1 MTPAEVAYR
10 AVRAIQARAERSG
23 IARERNVPAPDL
35 AALPNPWIKA
45 NAQVDAKTYV
55 DAAERIAH
63 GWIDVFALRNVNLGQ
78 PPRWNRDPK
87 TGIEAPLAF
96 GKLLDYRNP
105 DVVGDIKYL
114 WEPNRHLH
122 LVTLAQGYAL
132 SGKKAYF
139 DTIAEHLDSWFL
151 ACPYG
156 YGPNWS
162 SALEAGL
169 RLINWSAT
177 WQLLGPEILEKESAF
192 RGRWLDSIYQHA
204 QFIRG
209 WFSLHSSANNHLI
222 GEAAGLFI
230 AALTWPCWPAAKGW
244 RETAKAILE
253 REALVQNAPD
263 GVNRE
268 QAVAYQQF
276 VLDFQLL
283 CLLAG
288 KANGQWFSADYE
300 SRLESMLDYLA
311 SIMDAGGNVPMFGD
325 ADDGFAVRLAP
336 QEGFCPYKSLLA
348 TGALLFRRGDFRQKA
363 RTLDDKTRWLF
374 GATADAEFEA
384 LDASA
389 TRLPIRQT
397 FPEGG
402 YFVLGCGFDTPG
414 EIRVVADAGPLGY
427 RSIAAHGHADAL
439 SFSLS
444 AGGLEFLIDPGTYAY
459 HTQER
464 WRNYFRGTSAHN
476 TVRLD
481 ALDQSVPGGNFM
493 WLSKARAGCSLW
505 LSSAGEGQLR
515 GLARRLHAPRR
526 PGEAPAPDRARQ
538 ARAPRAGRGH
548 ARDGGGARR
557 RALLPL
563 PRGLL
568 GGRHRGRLFGRPRG
582 HFAAAA
588 AAASRECGRPRC
600 TAAASRRFSAGS
612 RAPSTRAAR
621 RRPSPGARGSPT
633 ARCCAREILIS
644 S

>member
-1 MTPAEVAYR
+1 MTPAEVAFR

-23 IARERNVPAPDL
+23 IALGREAPA
-35 AALPNPWIKA
+35 AALATRSNPWIKA
-45 NAQVDAKTYV
+45 DANVDSKAYLE
-55 DAAERIAH
+55 AADRIAH
-63 GWIDVFALRNVNLGQ
+63 GWIDIFALRNVNLGS

-87 TGIEAPLAF
+87 TGIEAPLVF

-105 DVVGDIKYL
+105 DLVGDIKYL

-132 SGKKAYF
+132 CGKRAYF

-156 YGPNWS
+156 YGPNWA

-177 WQLLGPEILEKESAF
+177 WQLLGPEILEKEPAF
-192 RGRWLDSIYQHA
+192 RARWLDSIYQHA

-230 AALTWPCWPAAKGW
+230 AALTWPCWPQAQGW

-253 REALVQNAPD
+253 REALAQNAPD

-276 VLDFQLL
+276 VLDFQVL

-288 KANGQWFSADYE
+288 KANGHWFSADYE

-336 QEGFCPYKSLLA
+336 QEGFCPYRSLLA
-348 TGALLFRRGDFRQKA
+348 TGALLFRRGDFKLKA
-363 RTLDDKTRWLF
+363 RTLDDKSRWLF
-374 GATADAEFEA
+374 GAAADAEFAA
-384 LDASA
+384 LDGSA

-427 RSIAAHGHADAL
+427 RSIAAHGHALRRGPGVPHRSGHLRVPHAGAL
-439 SFSLS
+439 AELLPRHLG
-444 AGGLEFLIDPGTYAY
+444 AQHGAPRRPRPVGARRQLHVALQGA
-459 HTQER
+459 R
-464 WRNYFRGTSAHN
+464 
-476 TVRLD
+476 RLQPV
-481 ALDQSVPGGNFM
+481 AIL
-493 WLSKARAGCSLW
+493 
-505 LSSAGEGQLR
+505 AGEGQLR
-515 GLARRLHAPRR
+515 RLARRLHAPRR
-526 PGEAPAPDRARQ
+526 PGQAPPPDRARQ
-538 ARAPRAGRGH
+538 ERAPRAGRGH
-548 ARDGGGARR
+548 AGDGRGARR
-557 RALLPL
+557 RAFLPL
-563 PRGLL
+563 P
-568 GGRHRGRLFGRPRG
+568 
-582 HFAAAA
+582 
-588 AAASRECGRPRC
+588 
-600 TAAASRRFSAGS
+600 
-612 RAPSTRAAR
+612 
-621 RRPSPGARGSPT
+621 
-633 ARCCAREILIS
+633 
-644 S
+644 

>member
-1 MTPAEVAYR
+1 MPRPMSTPPSASRTAGSTCSR
-10 AVRAIQARAERSG
+10 CATSTSA
-23 IARERNVPAPDL
+23 
-35 AALPNPWIKA
+35 
-45 NAQVDAKTYV
+45 
-55 DAAERIAH
+55 
-63 GWIDVFALRNVNLGQ
+63 Q

-96 GKLLDYRNP
+96 GKLLDYRDP

-132 SGKKAYF
+132 TGKQRVLRHHRRAPRQLVPRLPVRLRPELVERAGSRRCASSTGRPPGSCSG
-139 DTIAEHLDSWFL
+139 
-151 ACPYG
+151 
-156 YGPNWS
+156 
-162 SALEAGL
+162 
-169 RLINWSAT
+169 R
-177 WQLLGPEILEKESAF
+177 EILEKESRLPRPLAGLDLPARAVHPRLVLAAF
-192 RGRWLDSIYQHA
+192 VGQQPPDRRGRGPVHRRRSPGRTGRAA
-204 QFIRG
+204 Q
-209 WFSLHSSANNHLI
+209 
-222 GEAAGLFI
+222 
-230 AALTWPCWPAAKGW
+230 GW

-253 REALVQNAPD
+253 REALAQNAPD

-348 TGALLFRRGDFRQKA
+348 TGALLFRRGDFKLKA

-374 GATADAEFEA
+374 GAAAPTP
-384 LDASA
+384 SS
-389 TRLPIRQT
+389 TRSTPARRACRSGQT

-402 YFVLGCGFDTPG
+402 YFVLGCDFDTPARDPRG
-414 EIRVVADAGPLGY
+414 GRRRPARLPLDRGA
-427 RSIAAHGHADAL
+427 RPRRRALASRFRPAAC
-439 SFSLS
+439 
-444 AGGLEFLIDPGTYAY
+444 EFLIDPGTYAY

-476 TVRLD
+476 TVRID
-481 ALDQSVPGGNFM
+481 G
-493 WLSKARAGCSLW
+493 ARPVGARRQLHVAVQGARRLQPVAV
-505 LSSAGEGQLR
+505 LAGEGQLR

-548 ARDGGGARR
+548 ARDGRGARR

-568 GGRHRGRLFGRPRG
+568 
-582 HFAAAA
+582 
-588 AAASRECGRPRC
+588 ASTP
-600 TAAASRRFSAGS
+600 S
-612 RAPSTRAAR
+612 RAV
-621 RRPSPGARGSPT
+621 
-633 ARCCAREILIS
+633 I
-644 S
+644 